1 MKKRTGI
8 LGGLIAILILG
19 IGYAAISS
27 VNLIINGTG
36 TVTAN
41 PDNFKVVYTAVE
53 TGSTVPAT
61 GVTVTPASISANG
74 DVTTSFTV
82 SGLTK
87 LNDEAN
93 LTYTI
98 TNKSPDLAA
107 SLAAP
112 TITYGDATSSEY
124 FEVTSSTAA
133 NSVAANGGTTTQT
146 VKVKVKKTPIT
157 ADVTGTF
164 TITVEATPAN

>member
-8 LGGLIAILILG
+8 LGVLIAILILG

-41 PDNFKVVYTAVE
+41 PDNFKVVYTAVA
-53 TGSTVPAT
+53 TGTTVPAT
-61 GVTVTPASISANG
+61 GVTVTPASISADG
-74 DVTTSFTV
+74 DTTTSFTV
-82 SGLTK
+82 TGLSK

-98 TNKSPDLAA
+98 TNKSPDLNATLGTPTVAISGTNA
-107 SLAAP
+107 S
-112 TITYGDATSSEY
+112 DY
-124 FEVTSSTAA
+124 FEVTSTTAEA
-133 NSVAANGGTTTQT
+133 SVAANGGTTTQT
-146 VKVKVKKTPIT
+146 VKVKVKKTPISD
-157 ADVTGTF
+157 DVTGTF
-164 TITVEATPAN
+164 TITVVATPAN